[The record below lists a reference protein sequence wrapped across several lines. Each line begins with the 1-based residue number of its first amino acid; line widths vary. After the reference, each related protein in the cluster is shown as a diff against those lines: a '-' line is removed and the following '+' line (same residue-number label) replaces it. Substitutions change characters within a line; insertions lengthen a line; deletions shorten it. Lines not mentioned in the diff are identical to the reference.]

1 MLENIDQETN
11 STLCVICLEELDDEI
26 MEACDICKIH
36 CHINCLYNWYIKN
49 SVELCPI
56 CLKQTDNNNIIKND
70 LFIEDENDR
79 INRENDRIN
88 RENNRENNRRRE
100 TNRINVENDG
110 TSVEININNI
120 LEIHDTIE
128 DRKNRIASYIICGV
142 FILVLFM
149 ILFSSI

>member
-1 MLENIDQETN
+1 MLENNNQETN
-11 STLCVICLEELDDEI
+11 SILCVICLEELDDEI
-26 MEACDICKIH
+26 MEACDKCKIH

-49 SVELCPI
+49 GVELCPI

-79 INRENDRIN
+79 INRNNDRIN

-100 TNRINVENDG
+100 TNRVNVENDG
-110 TSVEININNI
+110 TNVEININNI

-142 FILVLFM
+142 FSLVLFM
-149 ILFSSI
+149 ILFLSI

>member
-26 MEACDICKIH
+26 MEACDTCKIH

-49 SVELCPI
+49 GVELCPI
-56 CLKQTDNNNIIKND
+56 YLKQTDNNSIIKND

-79 INRENDRIN
+79 INRINRVNDRIN
-88 RENNRENNRRRE
+88 KKIIEERE

-110 TSVEININNI
+110 TNVEININNI
-120 LEIHDTIE
+120 LEIHDI
-128 DRKNRIASYIICGV
+128 
-142 FILVLFM
+142 
-149 ILFSSI
+149 

>member
-79 INRENDRIN
+79 INRNNDRIN